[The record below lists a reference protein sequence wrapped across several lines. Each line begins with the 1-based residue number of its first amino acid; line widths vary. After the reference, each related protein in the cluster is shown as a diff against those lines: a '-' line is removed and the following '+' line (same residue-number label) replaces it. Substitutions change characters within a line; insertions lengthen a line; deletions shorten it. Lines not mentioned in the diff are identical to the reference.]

1 MNLLE
6 YCLYPKMNRNRKI
19 NTPSKN
25 MCLPQVGNGRGGSE
39 VTERGKGAGGGYPF
53 PSGSFAF
60 GEGGFKLSD
69 LVHTLRGFLGL
80 IIVYSKITS
89 GKIYIYRICV
99 FHKCAC
105 VCVCV
110 CVCVC
115 LVGE

>member
-1 MNLLE
+1 M
-6 YCLYPKMNRNRKI
+6 NRKI

-25 MCLPQVGNGRGGSE
+25 MCLPQVGDGRRGSE

-69 LVHTLRGFLGL
+69 LVHTLRGFLGI
-80 IIVYSKITS
+80 IIVYPKITS
-89 GKIYIYRICV
+89 SKIYIYRICV
-99 FHKCAC
+99 FHKC

-110 CVCVC
+110 WW
-115 LVGE
+115 GE